1 VEGKR
6 GSWLCKGLYYFYSVT
21 LYLVLMVMHMPRQRV
36 NPLVAFFKFGYVLRI
51 ACGIYLRIKDL
62 YATKDNRICADS
74 ESKLD
79 LT

>member
-1 VEGKR
+1 
-6 GSWLCKGLYYFYSVT
+6 
-21 LYLVLMVMHMPRQRV
+21 MVMHMPRQRV